1 MYLINCGYPIPVRK
15 DGNQNYISL
24 TICFTAES
32 VNFAK

>member
-1 MYLINCGYPIPVRK
+1 MYSINCCYPILLVK
-15 DGNQNYISL
+15 DSLQNYISL